1 MSTPTDV
8 EVQLS
13 PEGDPLGIIWQRPD
27 YRAGELTGLTT
38 KLLERVA
45 DDVATRVR
53 DEMRRVL
60 ADSVTFGHHPRET
73 ARALQEAY
81 GEVLQST
88 LSRMLT
94 IARTEQLDAYRA
106 GQRAAELAN
115 AQVITGWEWHSVL
128 GTRSCRSCIGMH
140 GTVHPI
146 EESGPDDHPNGRCYR
161 VPRTKT
167 WRELGF
173 DIPERRRDRVA
184 DADADEWFDSLPE
197 AEQRSFLG
205 PRGYEAWAAG
215 KYPRSQWSR
224 ERENPGWRRSFVPT
238 SPPKV

>member
-8 EVQLS
+8 DVQLS
-13 PEGDPLGIIWQRPD
+13 PEGDPLGIVWQRPD

-60 ADSVTFGHHPRET
+60 ADSAAYGHHPRET

-81 GEVLQST
+81 GEVLSST

-128 GTRSCRSCIGMH
+128 PSWLMHRSSQAG
-140 GTVHPI
+140 
-146 EESGPDDHPNGRCYR
+146 SGIACWARARAARVSACTARCTLLRRAGLMTILTGGATACR
-161 VPRTKT
+161 VPR
-167 WRELGF
+167 
-173 DIPERRRDRVA
+173 
-184 DADADEWFDSLPE
+184 
-197 AEQRSFLG
+197 
-205 PRGYEAWAAG
+205 AG
-215 KYPRSQWSR
+215 VS
-224 ERENPGWRRSFVPT
+224 
-238 SPPKV
+238 